1 MGKLK
6 KQKNKD
12 SAHSFQRIE
21 TAWPNLVQ
29 RPWLN
34 LVSHKPF
41 KEMSDDENQRKM
53 CSCVHVLGVYT
64 GHSISRVSVGYWTLA
79 LL

>member
-21 TAWPNLVQ
+21 TAWLNHVQ

-34 LVSHKPF
+34 PVSHKPF
-41 KEMSDDENQRKM
+41 KEMSDDENR
-53 CSCVHVLGVYT
+53 VHQVHT
-64 GHSISRVSVGYWTLA
+64 DHSISHVSVGYWTFTFA
-79 LL
+79 